1 MGKSDRVI
9 VVGAGPVGLVA
20 ATYLAK
26 RGIPVTLVEAEPKIG
41 DELRASTVHPPTLDM
56 MEEFGISEQIVEQGL
71 KAPTWQFRDRQSGPV
86 ATFDLGVLTEEDTR
100 HPYRVQCE
108 QWKICHLLYDKIK
121 DMDSAE
127 ILFSHEATGVEQTD
141 DGVTLTVKTAD
152 GAKTIEG
159 RYLIAADGGRS
170 AVRKS
175 LDIEF
180 EGFTYPEKFLVVST
194 PFRFEDVL
202 PGLTYINYIS
212 DPDEWLVLLRVR
224 DFWRVLLPTDPDA
237 DEADLLSE
245 ATIQKRLQSVY
256 EKDTD
261 YDVVHR
267 TLYQIHQRVAK
278 QYRVGRAF
286 LAGDSA
292 HLNNPLGGMGMN
304 GGIHDAMNLA
314 EKMAAVWEG
323 EASEDILDRY
333 EPQRRSVAIEDVKT
347 QSMRNREILNE
358 TDPALRQKRLD
369 DMRATAEDPARAR
382 PFLVRTSMIESLRRA
397 EAMG

>member
-1 MGKSDRVI
+1 MGKSDRILVA
-9 VVGAGPVGLVA
+9 GAGPVGLVA

-26 RGIPVTLVEAEPKIG
+26 RGIPVTLVETEPELG
-41 DELRASTVHPPTLDM
+41 NELRASTVHPPTLDM
-56 MEEFGISEQIVEQGL
+56 MEEFGITEQIIEQGL
-71 KAPTWQFRDRQSGPV
+71 KAPTWQFRDRRSGPV

-108 QWKICHLLYDKIK
+108 QWKICHLLYDNIK
-121 DMDSAE
+121 DMESAE
-127 ILFSHEATGVEQTD
+127 LLFGHEATGVEQSD

-152 GAKTIEG
+152 GPKAIEG

-224 DFWRVLLPTDPDA
+224 DFWRVLLPTDPEA
-237 DEADLLSE
+237 DEADLLSD
-245 ATIQKRLQSVY
+245 ATIQKRLQAVY

-261 YDVVHR
+261 YEVVHR

-278 QYRVGRAF
+278 QYRAGRAF
-286 LAGDSA
+286 LAGDAA

-314 EKMAAVWEG
+314 EKLAAVWQG

-333 EPQRRSVAIEDVKT
+333 EPQRRAVAIEDVKA
-347 QSMRNREILNE
+347 QSMRNRQILNE
-358 TDPALRQKRLD
+358 TDPAVRKKRLD

-382 PFLVRTSMIESLRRA
+382 PFLLRTSMIESLRRA